1 MITRNLEQVIIPQP
15 SVPHRTTKERGHT
28 TERPTPVANSCQN
41 HFSTVDSLAT
51 KSLKVLTS
59 PDPYLLQSCHQSWQQ
74 TPSIS
79 QQKFS
84 NSSVPPQSTSIHVP
98 SSTAQS
104 VTFWELPV
112 FLPQST
118 TGGCQGSS
126 TCTVISLL
134 LAKTNSTNKSLLQL
148 NNHQHWLQAGFL
160 PSCHVW

>member
-74 TPSIS
+74 TPSIA

-104 VTFWELPV
+104 VTFWELPTSV
-112 FLPQST
+112 NNRGLSRQQHMYSYFF
-118 TGGCQGSS
+118 
-126 TCTVISLL
+126 VISKDKLN
-134 LAKTNSTNKSLLQL
+134 KQIITSTE
-148 NNHQHWLQAGFL
+148 
-160 PSCHVW
+160 